1 MTNKTKL
8 VFASGNS
15 HKLNEIKNI
24 IDPKITIVGMREL
37 GFQDEIDEY
46 GVTLDENAKIKS
58 DFIKERFNL
67 NCFSDDTG
75 LEIDLLNGRPGVYSA
90 RYAGPDCSFD
100 DNMNKV
106 LAELNEHEVR
116 SAQFRTVINLWWN
129 EENYSFEGRV
139 NGHITH
145 TKHGANGFGYDPIF
159 MPDSSNLTFAQMSLD
174 EKSKFS
180 HRARAIQKLVEF
192 LNTKVNP

>member
-139 NGHITH
+139 NGHITQ

-159 MPDSSNLTFAQMSLD
+159 MPDGSNLTFAQMSLD

-180 HRARAIQKLVEF
+180 HRARAIQKLIEF

>member
-145 TKHGANGFGYDPIF
+145 TKHGENGFGYDPIF
-159 MPDSSNLTFAQMSLD
+159 MPDGSNLTFAQMSLD